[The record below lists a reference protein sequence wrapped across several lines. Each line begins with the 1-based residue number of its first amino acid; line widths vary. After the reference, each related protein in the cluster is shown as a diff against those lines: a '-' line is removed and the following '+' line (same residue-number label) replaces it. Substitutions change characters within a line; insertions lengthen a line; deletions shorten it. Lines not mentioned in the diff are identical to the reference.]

1 MTTEVLT
8 MNTHTYYEPVDLV
21 LVYETP
27 DGIRRTKHMGVY
39 QTTQD
44 AMEASGEVEWY
55 GFNEGLVS
63 ASGGQPRYRIQPV
76 ST

>member
-1 MTTEVLT
+1 M
-8 MNTHTYYEPVDLV
+8 TYYEPVDLV

-27 DGIRRTKHMGVY
+27 DGIWRTKHMGVY
-39 QTTQD
+39 QTIQD

-55 GFNEGLVS
+55 GFNEGLVCC
-63 ASGGQPRYRIQPV
+63 ASDGQPRYRIQPV

>member
-1 MTTEVLT
+1 MTT
-8 MNTHTYYEPVDLV
+8 YYDPVDLV

-39 QTTQD
+39 QTIQD
-44 AMEASGEVEWY
+44 AMEASGETEWF
-55 GFNEGLVS
+55 GFGFTDGGLVS
-63 ASGGQPRYRIQPV
+63 ASGGQYRYRIQPV